1 MTGLLAHRGLLLGA
15 SAPPTPS
22 GVHSQFLYTGDGAFP
37 RALSGVDMS
46 SGGWTFLKATSV
58 TQNGSIY
65 YSVNGSSPQRKTSSS
80 NATVAA
86 AALTFD
92 SGGTTLTTGNPDN
105 ISARPYVGHYFRK
118 AASFCDVLT
127 YTGTGSATTI
137 PHSLGIAPGLI
148 IVKKALV
155 SQDGRMYHAS
165 LGANV
170 AKPIFVAGS
179 NLTGATYWNNT
190 APTSAVFS
198 VGTDVG
204 TNDAGVSYFAILM
217 ADDSSPSGQIRTFSY
232 TGNGS
237 VSGPTVALGWE
248 PYYVCLFSSNSGNS
262 PVVDSAIGFATGWMN
277 LTQNFAINPA
287 TSITASGTGFQV
299 VTTDSS
305 WNQNAV
311 TYFGFAIRKP

>member
-22 GVHSQFLYTGDGAFP
+22 GVHSQFLYTGDGTFP
-37 RALSGVDMS
+37 RVLSGVDMS
-46 SGGWTFLKATSV
+46 SGGWTFLKATGV
-58 TQNGSIY
+58 TQNGSVY
-65 YSVNGSSPQRKTSSS
+65 YSVNGSSPQRKTNNS

-92 SGGTTLTTGNPDN
+92 SGGTTLTTGNADN
-105 ISARPYVGHYFRK
+105 VSTRPYVGYYFKK
-118 AASFCDVLT
+118 AANFCDVLT

-148 IVKKALV
+148 IVKKELV

-179 NLTGATYWNNT
+179 NLTGSTYWNNT
-190 APTSAVFS
+190 SPTSSVFS

-217 ADDSSPSGQIRTFSY
+217 ADDPSPSGVIRTFSY

-248 PYYVCLFSSNSGNS
+248 PEFICIFSANSANS
-262 PVVDSAIGFATGWMN
+262 PALDAANGFGTGWMN
-277 LTQNFAINPA
+277 LTTNAAFAA
-287 TSITASGTGFQV
+287 LGAVTVSGTGFQIANLA
-299 VTTDSS
+299 TQM
-305 WNQNAV
+305 NQNGT